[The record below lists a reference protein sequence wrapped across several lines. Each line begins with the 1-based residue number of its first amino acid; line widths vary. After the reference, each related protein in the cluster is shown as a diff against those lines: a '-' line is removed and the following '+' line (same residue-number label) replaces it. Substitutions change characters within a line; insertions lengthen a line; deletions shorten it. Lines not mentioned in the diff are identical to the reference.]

1 MHIPTQAHN
10 QSHLAQP
17 RSMSWIRLDNH
28 LLTLHTTTF
37 SPCTK
42 PLSHLAQPRSMSW
55 ISLDNHLITLH
66 TTTISPCTQ
75 PPSHLAHNHLLTLH
89 TTTFS
94 PCTAALNVL
103 DQLLDVGSCRN
114 HVLLCGEHCHSSLG
128 WGVGCRTWR
137 HAGVRNIAFSKT
149 VLSMRTPLFLLS
161 GAGRAAG
168 EQRWARC

>member
-1 MHIPTQAHN
+1 MHTYTDTHTYLHKHALIQTYIHAHTHTSTQ
-10 QSHLAQP
+10 P
-17 RSMSWIRLDNH
+17 V
-28 LLTLHTTTF
+28 
-37 SPCTK
+37 SPCTAA
-42 PLSHLAQPRSMSW
+42 LNV
-55 ISLDNHLITLH
+55 LDQTG
-66 TTTISPCTQ
+66 Q
-75 PPSHLAHNHLLTLH
+75 PPPHLAHNHLLTLH